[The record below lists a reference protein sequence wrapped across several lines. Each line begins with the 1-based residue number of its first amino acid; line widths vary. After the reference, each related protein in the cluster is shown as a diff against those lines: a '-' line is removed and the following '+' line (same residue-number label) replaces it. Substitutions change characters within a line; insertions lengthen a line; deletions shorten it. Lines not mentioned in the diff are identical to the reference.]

1 MSLFE
6 QEIKQQLYVLKDTFE
21 TNREQIESFAREI
34 KSKGL
39 KGIAVVARG
48 SSRNA
53 CWYLKYLMETLVG
66 LPVVFIYPSVVSL
79 YNAKLA
85 IKDFALLVVSQSGK
99 AQDILDVL
107 QMAKQIGARTVAVTN
122 TPESPLATA
131 TEHWFLNVGQ
141 ELSVAAS
148 KTFMAQMTVFYMLAT
163 ALSEGVASFP
173 DIDFGMAQLLSERDK
188 IDRIAEQFVDCSSN
202 VFVLGRGL
210 SFVSAEEISL
220 KFKETCY
227 VNATSYQLSEFQHG
241 PFAVLDERFC
251 VLLFGNSDTTS
262 DSCLKLAK
270 RIKTTKAKLCVF
282 SPDFRLVEAGDFGRI
297 LPKCDYYSTPFLQ
310 VFAGQ
315 WLVNSL
321 SSKRGVNP
329 DAPRNLKK
337 ITVTE

>member
-6 QEIKQQLYVLKDTFE
+6 QEIRQQQYVLKNTFE
-21 TNREQIESFAREI
+21 TNRDQIESFAREI

-79 YNAKLA
+79 YNAKLEL
-85 IKDFALLVVSQSGK
+85 KDFTLLVVSQSGN

-107 QMAKQIGARTVAVTN
+107 QMAKQSGARTVAVTN

-131 TEHWFLNVGQ
+131 TEHWFLDVGQ

-148 KTFMAQMTVFYMLAT
+148 KTFMAQMTVFFMLAT
-163 ALSEGVASFP
+163 ALAEGVASFP
-173 DIDFGMAQLLSERDK
+173 DIDFGIAQLLAEQDK
-188 IDRIAEQFVDCSSN
+188 IDKIAQQFVDFSTN

-210 SFVSAEEISL
+210 SYVSAEEISL

-251 VLLFGNSDTTS
+251 VLLFGNGDTTA

-270 RIKTTKAKLCVF
+270 RIKTTNAKLCVF
-282 SPDFRLVEAGDFGRI
+282 SPDFRLVETGDFGRI

-315 WLVNSL
+315 LLVNSL
-321 SSKRGVNP
+321 SSMRGVNP